1 MKTNST
7 STVSDSGTPL
17 KVLKKGDF
25 FRVKSSSIGCVLI
38 KGDYD
43 RSLRKYECRR
53 YDDINCWE
61 YLSPATI
68 VYTTFVLF

>member
-7 STVSDSGTPL
+7 PSVPDQGTPL
-17 KVLKKGDF
+17 KQLKKGDF
-25 FRVKSSSIGCVLI
+25 FRLQSPSTDRVLI

-43 RSLRKYECRR
+43 RSLRKYECHY
-53 YDDINCWE
+53 YDDINRWK

-68 VYTTFVLF
+68 VYTDFVF

>member
-1 MKTNST
+1 MKTNSI

-17 KVLKKGDF
+17 KLLKKGDF
-25 FRVKSSSIGCVLI
+25 FRLKSSSTGRVLI

-43 RSLRKYECRR
+43 RSHRKYECQY
-53 YDDINCWE
+53 YDDISSCK

-68 VYTTFVLF
+68 VYTEFVF